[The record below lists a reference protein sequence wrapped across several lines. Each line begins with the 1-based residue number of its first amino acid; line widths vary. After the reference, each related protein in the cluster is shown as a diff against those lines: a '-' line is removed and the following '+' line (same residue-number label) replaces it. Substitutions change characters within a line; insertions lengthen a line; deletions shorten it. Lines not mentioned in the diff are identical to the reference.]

1 MAVSLPNGS
10 TIHISSG
17 FGSALTVTAVTNAVP
32 AVATSATHGLSNGD
46 FVVFTSGWSRLS
58 DKVFRVANVDTNTFE
73 LEGTDTQDTDIYPAG
88 SGTGSV
94 KKVSGWTQLTQVLST
109 NSVGGDQNYT
119 TYQFLEADTEVSI
132 PTNKSAA
139 GLDMT
144 VADDPSLAGYI
155 LASTANDDRL
165 PRAVRVT
172 AANGA
177 KSLYYS
183 YISVNRTPSLTV
195 NQVSA
200 TAITFRFLNEPVR
213 YSS

>member
-17 FGSALTVTAVTNAVP
+17 FGSALTVTAVTNAAP
-32 AVATSATHGLSNGD
+32 AVATSASHGLSNGD
-46 FVVFTSGWSRLS
+46 FIVLTSGWSRLT

-73 LEGTDTQDTDIYPAG
+73 LEGTDTSDTDIYPAAG
-88 SGTGSV
+88 GTGSAKEV
-94 KKVSGWTQLTQVLST
+94 TGWTQLTQVLT
-109 NSVGGDQNYT
+109 TDTVGGDQNFT

-139 GLDMT
+139 GLNIT
-144 VADDPSLAGYI
+144 VADDPSLAGYT
-155 LASTANDDRL
+155 LCSTANDDRL

-172 AANGA
+172 SASSA
-177 KSLYYS
+177 KTLYYT

-200 TAITFRFLNEPVR
+200 AAITFRFLNEPVR